1 MKVITKQ
8 KEFEEIKKLLGKAK
22 RVYLIGC
29 GTCATLCKTGGKD
42 EVLQM
47 KEKLEAFGKEVT
59 GWMVIPTACD
69 VLSEEAVKAE
79 ARAVEKADALL
90 VLTCGFGV
98 QRVAGCVE
106 KLVVPALDSLFI
118 GQEDHSQT
126 EFTQVCAQ
134 CGECVLGVTAGI
146 CPIVSCH
153 KGLLI
158 GPCGGT
164 NKGKCEVDKE
174 KDCAWA
180 RIYEK
185 LKKLG
190 RLDLLEEIPPPKN
203 HHKVLKPA
211 KVTFKQ

>member
-8 KEFEEIKKLLGKAK
+8 KEFEEIEKLLKK
-22 RVYLIGC
+22 EKNVYLVGC

-47 KEKLEAFGKEVT
+47 KERLQHSGKEVS

-69 VLSEEAVKAE
+69 VLTEEAVRAEAEALKKAE
-79 ARAVEKADALL
+79 VILAM
-90 VLTCGFGV
+90 TCGFGV
-98 QRVAGCVE
+98 QRIAGCVD
-106 KLVVPALDSLFI
+106 KLVVPALDTLFI
-118 GQEDHSQT
+118 GEEDENEM
-126 EFTQVCAQ
+126 EFVQVCAQ

-146 CPIVSCH
+146 CPIVTCH

-174 KDCAWA
+174 KDCAWVL
-180 RIYEK
+180 IYEK
-185 LKKLG
+185 LKQLGKL
-190 RLDLLEEIPPPKN
+190 DVLEEIQPPKN
-203 HHKVLKPA
+203 YQKVLKPG
-211 KVTFKQ
+211 KMKL